1 MKWLSWIM
9 KITLGLVLVFVI
21 GVTVLL
27 LTFDA
32 NKYRDQINQLVYEQT
47 GRELT
52 LDNIS
57 LILYPSFGLSVT
69 NAQLT
74 NAKGF
79 AEPAMIKMERLHI
92 GVALMPLLDQNIRV
106 NTLKIDGLAV
116 FLARNTDG
124 VTNWQDLL
132 SNDQASAIQSSKPSN
147 DKAVAERSVAITPLH
162 QLEIDRI
169 HIQRASLRWQDQLN
183 NQDINLDDL
192 SLRTHIIANVTEQ
205 IVTIKDLELRREDLR
220 LTAQANIT
228 QLNTTPVIRSQLAI
242 EPFNPR
248 KLLNH
253 LQITL
258 PEMANPNSLTQLTLS
273 LNSRV
278 TLGDEAPNIALNN
291 LKLELDNS
299 QLNGQADFQLGES
312 LLARW
317 DLALNQINL
326 NDYLPPK
333 PLATNTSPTQSVSS
347 SEASAEFVLELPN
360 EPLRRLDLMGKIGV
374 QQLTYDQLHIETIR
388 LAINAQAGVF
398 NLTQFEADVFNTQA
412 TASAQLDL
420 RGNQPKLAFTLD
432 SRNIPIDEVIRSFV
446 DFDRLSGTGLVKTKL
461 TTSGD
466 RMSQWQQNLNGQ
478 VTLNLRDGAVKG
490 FNLAKSVRD
499 AQALLSGQ
507 ATTTKGGSLQT
518 DFSALDLRATIKQG
532 VVTTERLTAEAP
544 FMRMRGEG
552 KINLPKQT
560 LNYLVHT
567 RIVASAVGQ
576 NGADLTH
583 LAGLTIPVKLTG
595 RLMNPR
601 VSVDLAP
608 LLEGRVRQDVEKQK
622 EELGEQLQKELE
634 ERGNELLND
643 LRKRLPF

>member
-1 MKWLSWIM
+1 MKWLSWLI

-21 GVTVLL
+21 GITVLL

-52 LDNIS
+52 LDSIS
-57 LILYPSFGLSVT
+57 LSFYPSVGLAVT

-92 GVALMPLLDQNIRV
+92 GVALMPLLDQNIKV
-106 NTLKIDGLAV
+106 NTLEIDGLAV

-132 SNDQASAIQSSKPSN
+132 PNDQASATQSAKPSG
-147 DKAVAERSVAITPLH
+147 DTAMAERGIAIAPLH

-183 NQDINLDDL
+183 NQDITLDDL
-192 SLRTHIIANVTEQ
+192 SLRTHLTANVTEQ
-205 IVTIKDLELRREDLR
+205 TVTIKDLELRRADLR

-228 QLNTTPVIRSQLAI
+228 QLNTMPVIRSQLAI
-242 EPFNPR
+242 EPFNLR
-248 KLLNH
+248 KLLNQ

-258 PEMANPNSLTQLTLS
+258 PEMANPNSLTQLALS
-273 LNSRV
+273 LNSRI
-278 TLGDEAPNIALNN
+278 TLGEEVPKIAINN
-291 LKLELDNS
+291 LKLELDHS
-299 QLNGQADFQLGES
+299 QLTGQADVQLGEN

-333 PLATNTSPTQSVSS
+333 PLATNTSPTLSVSS
-347 SEASAEFVLELPN
+347 SEASAEFVLALPN
-360 EPLRRLDLMGKIGV
+360 ERLRRLDLMGKIGL
-374 QQLTYDQLHIETIR
+374 QQLSYDQLLIENIQ
-388 LAINAQAGVF
+388 LAMNAQAGLF

-446 DFDRLSGTGLVKTKL
+446 DFDRLTGTGLVQTKL

-466 RMSQWQQNLNGQ
+466 RMSQWQQNLNGH
-478 VTLNLRDGAVKG
+478 VIMNLRDGAVKG

-507 ATTTKGGSLQT
+507 PAPTKGGSLQT
-518 DFSALDLRATIKQG
+518 DFSALDLRATITQG

-544 FMRMRGEG
+544 FMRIRGEG
-552 KINLPKQT
+552 TVNLPQQE
-560 LNYLVHT
+560 LDYLMRT
-567 RIVASAVGQ
+567 RIVASTVGQ
-576 NGADLTH
+576 DGADFNH

-595 RLMNPR
+595 PWVSPR
-601 VSVDLAP
+601 VSLDLAP

-622 EELGEQLQKELE
+622 EQLGEQLQKELE